1 VNASTLSVGDIIG
14 RVKYETDGTAVWH
27 DISVTSAEGNG
38 FSAKDNS
45 NSLTVNG
52 QSGQNTV
59 TINNSASGL
68 ELMAIALYN
77 NLIS

>member
-1 VNASTLSVGDIIG
+1 MNASTLSAGDIIG
-14 RVKYETDGTAVWH
+14 RVKFETDGTAAWH

-38 FSAKDNS
+38 FSAKDSS

-59 TINNSASGL
+59 TINNTASGH
-68 ELMAIALYN
+68 ELIAIDLYN